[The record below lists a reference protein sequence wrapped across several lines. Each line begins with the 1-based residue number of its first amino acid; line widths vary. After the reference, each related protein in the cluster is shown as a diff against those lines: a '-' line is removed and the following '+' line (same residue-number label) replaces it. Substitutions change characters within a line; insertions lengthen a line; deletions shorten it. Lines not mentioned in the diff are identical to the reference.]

1 MSIKNWPA
9 DDRPREKLL
18 MKGATSLSDAE
29 LLAIFLRV
37 GVKGKSAV
45 DLARALLQRFGSLR
59 GLFGASRKDICEMDG
74 IGSAKFA
81 QLQAVIEMA
90 RRALAEQIAEADA
103 LSSPGAVRDYL
114 RLSLQ
119 SLPYEVF
126 MGIFLNAQNR
136 VISSDELFRGTVD
149 QTSVFPREI
158 VKRALA
164 HNATSVIFAHN
175 HPSGSPEP
183 SPADRHLTRALS
195 DALGTV
201 DVRVL
206 DHFVVAPG
214 SILSFAER
222 GLMPYAGQA
231 FPAPA
236 ALLIPN

>member
-1 MSIKNWPA
+1 MSIKSWPA
-9 DDRPREKLL
+9 DDRPREKLIT
-18 MKGATSLSDAE
+18 KGAPSLSDAE

-37 GVKGKSAV
+37 GIKGKSAV
-45 DLARALLQRFGSLR
+45 DLARLLMKRFGSLR
-59 GLFGASRKDICEMDG
+59 TLFAASRTDLCEVDG
-74 IGSAKFA
+74 IGSAKFV
-81 QLQAVIEMA
+81 QLQAVLEMA
-90 RRALAEQIAEADA
+90 RRALSEEMTEAD
-103 LSSPGAVRDYL
+103 LLHSPATVRDYL

-136 VISSDELFRGTVD
+136 VIASDELFRGTVD

-175 HPSGSPEP
+175 HPSGSAEP
-183 SPADRHLTRALS
+183 SPADRSLTRALT
-195 DALGTV
+195 DALGVV

-206 DHFVVAPG
+206 DHFIVAPG
-214 SILSFAER
+214 KILSFAER

-231 FPAPA
+231 LASTPPQ
-236 ALLIPN
+236 LIPN

>member
-1 MSIKNWPA
+1 MSIKSWPA

-18 MKGATSLSDAE
+18 NKGAPSLSDAE

-37 GVKGKSAV
+37 GMKGKSAV
-45 DLARALLQRFGSLR
+45 DLARDLLKRFGSLR
-59 GLFGASRKDICEMDG
+59 GLFSANRQELCEMDG
-74 IGSAKFA
+74 MGAAKFA
-81 QLQAVIEMA
+81 QLQAIQELA

-119 SLPYEVF
+119 TLPYEVF

-136 VISSDELFRGTVD
+136 VISSDELSRGTID

-164 HNATSVIFAHN
+164 HNAAAVIFAHN
-175 HPSGSPEP
+175 HPSGNPEP
-183 SPADRHLTRALS
+183 SQADRHLTRTLS
-195 DALGTV
+195 DALGTI

-206 DHFVVAPG
+206 DHFVIAPG
-214 SILSFAER
+214 AIMSFAEQ
-222 GLMPYAGQA
+222 GLMPCAG
-231 FPAPA
+231 
-236 ALLIPN
+236 

>member
-1 MSIKNWPA
+1 MSIKSWPA
-9 DDRPREKLL
+9 DDRPREKLML
-18 MKGATSLSDAE
+18 KGAPSLSDAE

-45 DLARALLQRFGSLR
+45 DLARLLTQRFGSLR
-59 GLFGASRKDICEMDG
+59 GLFAASRKDLCEVPG
-74 IGSAKFA
+74 IGSAKYA

-90 RRALAEQIAEADA
+90 RRALAEEMAETDT

-119 SLPYEVF
+119 SLSYEVF

-136 VISSDELFRGTVD
+136 VISSDELFRGTID

-183 SPADRHLTRALS
+183 SPADRHLTRTLS
-195 DALGTV
+195 DALGVV

-214 SILSFAER
+214 KILSFAER
-222 GLMPYAGQA
+222 GLMPYANQSLSIKA
-231 FPAPA
+231 VA
-236 ALLIPN
+236 AMAN